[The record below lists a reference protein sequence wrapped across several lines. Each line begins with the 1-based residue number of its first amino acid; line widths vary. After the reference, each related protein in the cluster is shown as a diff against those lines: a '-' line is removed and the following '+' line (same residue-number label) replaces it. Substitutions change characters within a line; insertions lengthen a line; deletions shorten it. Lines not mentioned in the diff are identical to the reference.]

1 MLRREGRKEAVANQ
15 LNNCFSSQR
24 EEDHFMFSRETLTI
38 LCPINKSLVYL
49 KKNKVLVNLFV
60 CLFIVETEYRYHFLQ
75 NVEKQK
81 KNESDKFSEHKNRQ

>member
-1 MLRREGRKEAVANQ
+1 MLRREGRKEAVANH

-49 KKNKVLVNLFV
+49 KKKTKFWSIYLFV
-60 CLFIVETEYRYHFLQ
+60 CLLLKLNIDITFYRM
-75 NVEKQK
+75 
-81 KNESDKFSEHKNRQ
+81 

>member
-1 MLRREGRKEAVANQ
+1 MSYQQKFGL
-15 LNNCFSSQR
+15 SQ
-24 EEDHFMFSRETLTI
+24 
-38 LCPINKSLVYL
+38 